1 MRLTLPPKT
10 IGRPMTNE
18 GPRIAGAIH
27 PATKEGFR
35 KLLAEAN
42 RVERDGYALVTVVQL
57 DTGLGVVYRRL
68 RTGPR
73 PESETNNS
81 FFE

>member
-1 MRLTLPPKT
+1 MK
-10 IGRPMTNE
+10 NE
-18 GPRIAGAIH
+18 GPRVAGAIH

-42 RVERDGYALVTVVQL
+42 RVESDGYALVTIVQL
-57 DTGLGVVYRRL
+57 DTGLGVVYRR
-68 RTGPR
+68 RR
-73 PESETNNS
+73 PGALTAPDTNNS

>member
-1 MRLTLPPKT
+1 MK
-10 IGRPMTNE
+10 NE

-42 RVERDGYALVTVVQL
+42 RVERDGYSLVTIVQL
-57 DTGLGVVYRRL
+57 DMGLGAVFRRR
-68 RTGPR
+68 RTGVQLEPGA
-73 PESETNNS
+73 NNS

>member
-1 MRLTLPPKT
+1 MK
-10 IGRPMTNE
+10 NE

-42 RVERDGYALVTVVQL
+42 RVDGEGYALVTIVQL
-57 DTGLGVVYRRL
+57 DTGLGVVYRQR
-68 RTGPR
+68 R
-73 PESETNNS
+73 PGVQPEPGANNS

>member
-1 MRLTLPPKT
+1 MK
-10 IGRPMTNE
+10 NE

-35 KLLAEAN
+35 RLLAEAN
-42 RVERDGYALVTVVQL
+42 RVERDGYSLMTIVQL
-57 DTGLGVVYRRL
+57 DVGLGAVFRRR
-68 RTGPR
+68 RTGAQAE
-73 PESETNNS
+73 PEANNS